1 MTVFEWSIF
10 FLAHG
15 IATIPIRFR
24 DKRPKLKTWEKYKE
38 TPPTIEKITE
48 WFSGGSF
55 HNYGVVMGHK
65 DLAVFDFDDMGG
77 FWKWNAWTLGLPTE
91 HPASI
96 LAEKAFT
103 VRTSRGLHIYFRLAK
118 KGQNAHVN
126 GLDIKRNGYVIGA
139 GSTHPSGAVYTETNA
154 FNLPIM
160 KSLDSLLPES
170 WLEKL
175 KHPPEPEV
183 EIQNR
188 VTFSS
193 DPFDMASNPIDT
205 EKDIIPQIKERI
217 PLLSLFSDA
226 QSTGR
231 GYYIAKCPF
240 HDDSNPSFWIDT
252 KRGICNCNKCNFPL
266 PLDVIGVYAKMHGIS
281 NRESIRRLSEV
292 A

>member
-1 MTVFEWSIF
+1 MTVYEWSMY

-24 DKRPKLKTWEKYKE
+24 DKRPKLKTWEKYKK
-38 TPPTIEKITE
+38 TLPDIEKITE
-48 WFSGGSF
+48 WFLGGSF
-55 HNYGVVMGHK
+55 HNYGVVMNWEN
-65 DLAVFDFDDMGG
+65 LAVFDFDNMSS
-77 FWKWNAWTLGLPTE
+77 FYEWQAWTFGLPKG
-91 HPASI
+91 HPAAE
-96 LAEKAFT
+96 LADFAYY
-103 VRTSRGLHIYFRLAK
+103 VRTSRGFHIYFKMLES
-118 KGQNAHVN
+118 GQNAHVN

-139 GSTHPSGAVYTETNA
+139 GSVHPSGTEYKGSKE
-154 FNLPIM
+154 FYLPII
-160 KSLDSLLPES
+160 KTLDDLLPES

-175 KHPPEPEV
+175 RHPPEPEV

-205 EKDIIPQIKERI
+205 EKDIIPQIKKRV

-231 GYYIAKCPF
+231 GYYMAKCPF